1 MRHAVRGRKLATDA
15 SHQKALLSNLAAQ
28 IIRAE
33 KVKTTE
39 ARAKEVRS
47 LVDNLVTMGKKGD
60 LTSRRRALA
69 VVHDKEITQKI
80 FSELAERYKERNG
93 GYTRILKLG
102 FRKGDR
108 APLVQIEL
116 V

>member
-15 SHQKALLSNLAAQ
+15 SHRKAMFNNLAAQ
-28 IIRAE
+28 VISHE

-39 ARAKEVRS
+39 AKAKEVRS
-47 LVDNLVTMGKKGD
+47 LIDKLITLGKKGD
-60 LTSRRRALA
+60 INSRRRVISYIGNTDA
-69 VVHDKEITQKI
+69 TRKI
-80 FSELAERYKERNG
+80 YNELSERYKERNG
-93 GYTRILKLG
+93 GYTRILKIG

>member
-1 MRHAVRGRKLATDA
+1 MN
-15 SHQKALLSNLAAQ
+15 NLAAQ
-28 IIRAE
+28 VISHE

-39 ARAKEVRS
+39 AKAKEVRS
-47 LVDNLVTMGKKGD
+47 LIDKLITLGKKGD
-60 LTSRRRALA
+60 ITSRRRVISFIGNSDA
-69 VVHDKEITQKI
+69 TRKI
-80 FSELAERYKERNG
+80 FDELAERYKERNG

-102 FRKGDR
+102 LRKGDR

>member
-1 MRHAVRGRKLATDA
+1 MRHAVRGRKLGTDS
-15 SHQKALLSNLAAQ
+15 SHKKAMMQILAAQ
-28 IIRAE
+28 IIKAE

-47 LVDNLVTMGKKGD
+47 LVEKLITLGKKGD
-60 LTSRRRALA
+60 LSARRKVLSYSKEK
-69 VVHDKEITQKI
+69 VVVQKL
-80 FSELAERYKERNG
+80 FDNLSERYKERNG
-93 GYTRILKLG
+93 GYTRILKIG
-102 FRKGDR
+102 YRKGDR